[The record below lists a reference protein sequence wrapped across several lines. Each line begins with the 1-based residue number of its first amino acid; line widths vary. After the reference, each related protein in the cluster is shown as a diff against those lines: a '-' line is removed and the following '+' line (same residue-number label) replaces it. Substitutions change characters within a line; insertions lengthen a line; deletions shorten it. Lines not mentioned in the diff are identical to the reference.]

1 MAVARQT
8 GVEMDGKPALYG
20 SQVPDKVAARL
31 GRKRGPRGSVGRQAL
46 AFGGA
51 EEPQPLPPVPA
62 RLHVVTPVPVVQVP
76 AHRRAQ
82 PGLEVVVG
90 RPPELDPEARRVDR
104 VAPVVAG

>member
-8 GVEMDGKPALYG
+8 VDEIDGKPALYG
-20 SQVPDKVAARL
+20 SQILESRRASRPET
-31 GRKRGPRGSVGRQAL
+31 GPRVSVGRQAL

-62 RLHVVTPVPVVQVP
+62 RLHMVTPVPVVEVP